1 MIKLHIYKAIS
12 IIAKLKGSN
21 NPLIMEVETEDGAY
35 LDYVVKVFNQN
46 RIFNSQ
52 PTNKEFYA
60 YALAKAFDLK
70 VPQAAIIYVSNNLLS
85 QIKEIPEF
93 KKQDIQHGLYF
104 GSKYIECAVSFDF
117 SNFEDWELENIFV
130 FDALIQNKDRR
141 ACRPN
146 LFEADR
152 EIYLI
157 DHELSLNTYSDCK
170 SLFENEMT
178 WNFLDNLDVNP
189 KNSHLAFE
197 RLKILNR
204 LASLEFDEFLLHL
217 RALNPVLTLRNIA
230 LQLDEAAENY
240 EGLESDTSDIE
251 NIITYLNCIK
261 VNEKQFVERLKQ
273 LLS

>member
-1 MIKLHIYKAIS
+1 
-12 IIAKLKGSN
+12 
-21 NPLIMEVETEDGAY
+21 
-35 LDYVVKVFNQN
+35 
-46 RIFNSQ
+46 
-52 PTNKEFYA
+52 
-60 YALAKAFDLK
+60 
-70 VPQAAIIYVSNNLLS
+70 
-85 QIKEIPEF
+85 
-93 KKQDIQHGLYF
+93 
-104 GSKYIECAVSFDF
+104 
-117 SNFEDWELENIFV
+117 
-130 FDALIQNKDRR
+130 
-141 ACRPN
+141 
-146 LFEADR
+146 
-152 EIYLI
+152 
-157 DHELSLNTYSDCK
+157 
-170 SLFENEMT
+170 MT